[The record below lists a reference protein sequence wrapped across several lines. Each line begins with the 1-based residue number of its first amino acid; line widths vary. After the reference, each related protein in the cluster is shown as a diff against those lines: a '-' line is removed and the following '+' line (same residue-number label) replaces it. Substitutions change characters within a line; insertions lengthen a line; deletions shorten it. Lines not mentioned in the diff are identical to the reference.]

1 MKGICLTQCAISNLR
16 RSQVISLRLFSHYQ
30 VIVIKRVVNGART
43 VLTLVYI
50 TVLASTTHP
59 LPANHI
65 HFGSYLRYLAL
76 VWADITEA
84 GAHRSFPSF
93 PRRTVPQTFSATFRV
108 YGQDTDPQLTAH
120 GRFDGRGGKYQT
132 LSCLRSPLKLVGTL
146 LDLLLLMSV
155 NVGIFTISRHGA
167 EPSSTLIHT
176 NIFSCLISVVF
187 FAILTAFQLA
197 IFYPPFSLSPVHLGI
212 ALPCANIGLGSS
224 PSTVVGNF
232 PRYCHPSYRRSTPNN
247 FDLRADLT
255 EKLRQ
260 G

>member
-1 MKGICLTQCAISNLR
+1 M
-16 RSQVISLRLFSHYQ
+16 ISLRLLSL
-30 VIVIKRVVNGART
+30 NG
-43 VLTLVYI
+43 LTLAYT

-65 HFGSYLRYLAL
+65 HFESYLRYLAL

-93 PRRTVPQTFSATFRV
+93 PRRTVPTNLMQPLEFTVKISTHSLQNIGDLTV
-108 YGQDTDPQLTAH
+108 EGEISDPFMPAKSSQVGWNTTGPPFIDKRQSWEFHYSETQNRSFINIDPYTSILLSLT
-120 GRFDGRGGKYQT
+120 R
-132 LSCLRSPLKLVGTL
+132 
-146 LDLLLLMSV
+146 
-155 NVGIFTISRHGA
+155 
-167 EPSSTLIHT
+167 
-176 NIFSCLISVVF
+176 VVF

-247 FDLRADLT
+247 FDLRADREIAPRIT
-255 EKLRQ
+255 KVSVREKPPLIYSCKIDTYPISNH
-260 G
+260 GMS